1 MSCSLPG
8 KDRNKKIRWMKERK
22 KEGKKETKKGR
33 KNGWKELNNKHDL

>member
-8 KDRNKKIRWMKERK
+8 KDRNKKIRWKKERK
-22 KEGKKETKKGR
+22 KEGKETKKGR